1 MMHMGGGARVGYGL
15 MRSMR
20 QDDKIKDHKLPK
32 GIVKRI
38 AGFAKPYRRSLA
50 LFLVLIVIDALV
62 GAVNPL
68 FTRAII
74 NELIGRKDSTVVVEL
89 AVAVAV
95 LAVFDAGLGL
105 WERWIS
111 SRVGEG
117 LIYDMRNKV
126 FTHIQRMPIA
136 FFTRTQTGAL
146 ISRLNNDVL
155 GAQQAFTDTF
165 NSVIGNAITVG
176 VTLVAM
182 FILSWQIT
190 VLALLMLPV
199 FIFPARWVGK
209 RLAKITREAYNLN
222 AEMNTMMSERF
233 NVAGALL
240 VKIFGRPQYESD
252 AFRARTG
259 RVRDI
264 GVTTAMYGRVFFT
277 GLMLTAALATA
288 LVYGVGGVL
297 VVNGALTV
305 GTLVALAQYLTR
317 LYGPLTSL
325 SNVQVDI
332 MTALVSFDRVFEV
345 LDLPPMIDDKPDAVT
360 VERGAAQ
367 VAFDHV
373 NFRYPRPEEVSLASL
388 ESVAVLER
396 TGGQQVLFDVSF
408 VAEPGQLVALVGPSG
423 AGKTTMSHLSARLY
437 DVTSGSVRFNGVDVR
452 DVTLDSLQEAIGV
465 VTQEAH
471 LFHDTLRANLLY
483 AQPDATDEELIGAL
497 REAQIFDLVSSLP
510 DGLDTLVGDRGYR
523 LSGGEKQRVAI
534 ARLLLKAPDF
544 VVLDEATAHLDSES
558 EAAIQR
564 ALKKVLAGRTSL
576 VIAHRLSTV
585 READQILVVDGGH
598 VVERGRHAELLA
610 AGGLY
615 ADLYNTQFADQVE
628 VQDEDEPLD
637 DDGSGGPTGTRFLV
651 RMRPDELGPG
661 GVTALP

>member
-1 MMHMGGGARVGYGL
+1 MHMGMGGGARVGYGL

-20 QDDKIKDHKLPK
+20 QDDKIKNHNLPK
-32 GIVKRI
+32 GIVRRVL
-38 AGFAKPYRRSLA
+38 GFAKPYRAALV

-68 FTRAII
+68 ITRAII
-74 NELIGRKDSTVVVEL
+74 NELVGNKDATVVVEL
-89 AVAVAV
+89 A
-95 LAVFDAGLGL
+95 LAMAGLYVFDAGLGL

-117 LIYDMRNKV
+117 LIFDMRNKV
-126 FTHIQRMPIA
+126 FNHIQRMPIA

-165 NSVIGNAITVG
+165 NSVIGNLVTVG

-190 VLALLMLPV
+190 ALALLMLPI

-209 RLAKITREAYNLN
+209 RLAGLTREAYNLN
-222 AEMNTMMSERF
+222 ADMNAMMSERF

-240 VKIFGRPQYESD
+240 VKIFGRPAYEAD
-252 AFRARTG
+252 VFRQRTG

-264 GVTTAMYGRVFFT
+264 GVTTSMYGRIFFT
-277 GLMLTAALATA
+277 GLMLTASLATA
-288 LVYGVGGVL
+288 LVYGFGGVL
-297 VVNGALTV
+297 VTQGALTV
-305 GTLVALAQYLTR
+305 GTLVAMTQYLAR

-325 SNVQVDI
+325 SNVQVDVL
-332 MTALVSFDRVFEV
+332 TALVSFDRVFEV
-345 LDLPPMIDDKPDAVT
+345 LDLPPMIDDKPDAST
-360 VERGAAQ
+360 VERGPTEI
-367 VAFDHV
+367 AFDHV
-373 NFRYPRPEEVSLASL
+373 NFSYPRPEEVSLASL

-396 TGGQQVLFDVSF
+396 SGGQQVLFDVSF

-423 AGKTTMSHLSARLY
+423 AGKTTISHLSARLY
-437 DVTSGSVRFNGVDVR
+437 DVTSGGVKVNGVDVR
-452 DVTLDSLQEAIGV
+452 DVTLSSLQEAIGV

-483 AQPDATDEELIGAL
+483 ARPEATDEELVDAL
-497 REAQIFDLVSSLP
+497 RDAQILDMVMALP

-558 EAAIQR
+558 ELAVQR
-564 ALKKVLAGRTSL
+564 ALKKVLAGRTSI

-585 READQILVVDGGH
+585 READQILVVEGGK

-610 AGGLY
+610 QDGLY
-615 ADLYNTQFADQVE
+615 ADLYHTQFADQVE
-628 VQDEDEPLD
+628 VADET
-637 DDGSGGPTGTRFLV
+637 DGDIEELGGEGFLV
-651 RMRPDELGPG
+651 PFNRDDLGPG
-661 GVTALP
+661 EVPALS